1 MDQKINYNRE
11 DVMEFCAAIEKAL
24 SRGVPLY
31 ELVAAL
37 GNMTT
42 RWRVKEEMKKHD
54 NV

>member
-11 DVMEFCAAIEKAL
+11 DVLEFCAAIDKAL

-31 ELVAAL
+31 EMVAAF
-37 GNMTT
+37 GTMIT
-42 RWRVKEEMKKHD
+42 RWRVKEEMRKHD